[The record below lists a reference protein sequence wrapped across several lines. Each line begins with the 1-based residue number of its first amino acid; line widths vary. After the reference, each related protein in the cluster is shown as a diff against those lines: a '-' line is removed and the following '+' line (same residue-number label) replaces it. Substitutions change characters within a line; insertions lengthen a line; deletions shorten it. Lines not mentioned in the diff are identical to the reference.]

1 MYGSGLGL
9 CFLAYFRLRNCRPQL
24 ASRKCLPPRLK
35 EKKLGFFSIYLG
47 LFPFGSVF
55 NQVSISRLYI
65 SPTVR
70 CTDSRWKLELN
81 TLPKVKSLDKFKK
94 TPLFFSQAL
103 EKHCTSCLERG
114 KKFRRSFYDL
124 HSDTSVVQKQ
134 RKTIIFMIRILN
146 SVQSL
151 TLVLSLRD

>member
-114 KKFRRSFYDL
+114 KYNFQTLFFAIIIVFWLRWTGYIAMEGLNLLAQRSKYDL
-124 HSDTSVVQKQ
+124 K
-134 RKTIIFMIRILN
+134 I
-146 SVQSL
+146 
-151 TLVLSLRD
+151 

>member
-114 KKFRRSFYDL
+114 KY
-124 HSDTSVVQKQ
+124 
-134 RKTIIFMIRILN
+134 N
-146 SVQSL
+146 SQ
-151 TLVLSLRD
+151 TYCGPMLSLLACVYLFLFPRGATKYTVE

>member
-94 TPLFFSQAL
+94 TPLFFLRLWKSIVRLVSNGVNTISLLPSISIAFLWQWSNLAWSPCIPICPL
-103 EKHCTSCLERG
+103 IHPRG
-114 KKFRRSFYDL
+114 PQVL
-124 HSDTSVVQKQ
+124 
-134 RKTIIFMIRILN
+134 LN
-146 SVQSL
+146 
-151 TLVLSLRD
+151 

>member
-9 CFLAYFRLRNCRPQL
+9 CFLAYFRLRNCRPRL

-114 KKFRRSFYDL
+114 KYNF
-124 HSDTSVVQKQ
+124 
-134 RKTIIFMIRILN
+134 
-146 SVQSL
+146 QSL
-151 TLVLSLRD
+151 CFAIVIFWGAGYLAVAGMNLLHHQISDRVSPGSV

>member
-1 MYGSGLGL
+1 MESFHFHFSLNEVYGSGLGL

-103 EKHCTSCLERG
+103 EKHFSTFG
-114 KKFRRSFYDL
+114 
-124 HSDTSVVQKQ
+124 
-134 RKTIIFMIRILN
+134 
-146 SVQSL
+146 SL
-151 TLVLSLRD
+151 LLQTMKRFSHTHFTPRYSRT

>member
-114 KKFRRSFYDL
+114 KYNCLPPEGQPLIQSFPSPHFRDSI
-124 HSDTSVVQKQ
+124 S
-134 RKTIIFMIRILN
+134 
-146 SVQSL
+146 
-151 TLVLSLRD
+151 SLRLTSPGLRVRFRVRF

>member
-1 MYGSGLGL
+1 MVVVSAFV
-9 CFLAYFRLRNCRPQL
+9 FLAYFRLRNCRPQL

-94 TPLFFSQAL
+94 TPLFFLRLWKSIVRLVSNGVNTIPRPIFTLNLINSGWETAY
-103 EKHCTSCLERG
+103 RVA
-114 KKFRRSFYDL
+114 DL
-124 HSDTSVVQKQ
+124 KWAFEDCG
-134 RKTIIFMIRILN
+134 
-146 SVQSL
+146 
-151 TLVLSLRD
+151 

>member
-1 MYGSGLGL
+1 M
-9 CFLAYFRLRNCRPQL
+9 
-24 ASRKCLPPRLK
+24 
-35 EKKLGFFSIYLG
+35 
-47 LFPFGSVF
+47 F

-114 KKFRRSFYDL
+114 KYNCLVSTYMFFRYYKKNLISYSENKL
-124 HSDTSVVQKQ
+124 HSQMIIDGCLYNLCIQNRSKLYIFQRFIYLGHHAPPLKHLAILKAQK
-134 RKTIIFMIRILN
+134 
-146 SVQSL
+146 
-151 TLVLSLRD
+151 

>member
-94 TPLFFSQAL
+94 TPLFFLRLWKSIVRLVSNGVNTIPRPIFTLNLINSGWETAY
-103 EKHCTSCLERG
+103 RVA
-114 KKFRRSFYDL
+114 DL
-124 HSDTSVVQKQ
+124 KWAFEDCG
-134 RKTIIFMIRILN
+134 
-146 SVQSL
+146 
-151 TLVLSLRD
+151 